1 MVGLFLPEVVMS
13 NLIGPMSAQR
23 HEVFAQTLQEI
34 ALKLQ
39 KELTDSS
46 KKMVIHFYRIGAMVD
61 DVLNDSSNYYG
72 ANAIAKLETFLNV
85 RAATLRDYRNFAR
98 AFPDHQYV
106 VEQQGKLTSTGQ
118 TLTVYHWIYAARLED
133 PLAQK
138 SMIERAIRDGLSA
151 NEVLEVISG
160 ALDRSGG
167 SSNAGRPVRRPT
179 SPVAGVTKIGKLAAK
194 FGNYMDEVAD
204 QYIFN
209 PLDAISPD
217 VVTNNLDSI
226 LQETG
231 ARLQDMLLAAQT
243 AVSRLDEI
251 KKRVSRIIA
260 AKDTQVDP
268 AAGVEVEREYTTPV
282 SRTEQMTEPTGFV
295 RNTEPPARKRGRP
308 AKKTPT
314 GI

>member
-1 MVGLFLPEVVMS
+1 VV
-13 NLIGPMSAQR
+13 
-23 HEVFAQTLQEI
+23 
-34 ALKLQ
+34 K
-39 KELTDSS
+39 
-46 KKMVIHFYRIGAMVD
+46 
-61 DVLNDSSNYYG
+61 
-72 ANAIAKLETFLNV
+72 
-85 RAATLRDYRNFAR
+85 
-98 AFPDHQYV
+98 
-106 VEQQGKLTSTGQ
+106 QQGKLTRTGQ